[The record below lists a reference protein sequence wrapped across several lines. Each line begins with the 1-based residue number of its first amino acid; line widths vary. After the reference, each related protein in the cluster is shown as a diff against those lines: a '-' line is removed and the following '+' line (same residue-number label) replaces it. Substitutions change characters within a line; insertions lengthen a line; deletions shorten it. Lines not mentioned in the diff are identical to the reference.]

1 MCCVN
6 IISCA
11 SSVFSFI
18 LFFNELFYEF
28 LWKTMLLNLIIGKQY
43 CISSH
48 NLQLYNFKTSLKAFA
63 YCIDINNN
71 LLVVRISLGNDKYEY
86 KEIIESKVLKLKM
99 TLKIT
104 LEFYNWKAM
113 LCPFIDLTTYIW
125 ENGIL
130 QEEFKFC
137 HKNS

>member
-18 LFFNELFYEF
+18 LFFNELSYEF

-43 CISSH
+43 CISSYD
-48 NLQLYNFKTSLKAFA
+48 LQLYNFGTFLNVFA
-63 YCIDINNN
+63 NCIVINNN
-71 LLVVRISLGNDKYEY
+71 LLEVASICWGNDKYKY
-86 KEIIESKVLKLKM
+86 KKIIESKVLKLKM
-99 TLKIT
+99 ILKIMP
-104 LEFYNWKAM
+104 EFYNWKAM
-113 LCPFIDLTTYIW
+113 LCPFIHLTIIYLRKW
-125 ENGIL
+125 
-130 QEEFKFC
+130 QEETKFS